1 MKDIQNKGIDTL
13 VTHGGINPDRTY
25 GSAAPPIYQTST
37 FSFESAN
44 QGARRFADEEAGYIY
59 TRLGNPTIN
68 ALEEAVATLEG
79 GYGALATSSGM
90 AAITTVFM
98 TFLEQSAHIV
108 STNSVYAPSRV
119 VVEKEFSRFGVEYD
133 FVDTANPEEIKK
145 HLRLNTKLIYIET
158 PSNPTIKLTDIQA
171 CADIAHKHG
180 ALLVVDNTFMTPVLQ
195 RPFDFGAD
203 IVIHSM
209 TKALNGHTDVVA
221 GIIVS
226 RKEELHLQVRRV
238 LRFMGGTMDPHQ
250 SWLVLRGLRTLALR
264 VEKAQSNAQKLA
276 VFLEDHPKVKW
287 VRYPG
292 LQSHPQ
298 HQLALDQMKGS
309 GFMISFEVRGGAEA
323 GRTIMDNVEIP
334 TLAVSLGGY
343 ESLIQHPASM
353 THAGMSK
360 ECQEK
365 AGIADGLVRLSVG
378 CEDANDLLA
387 DLGRCLALI

>member
-1 MKDIQNKGIDTL
+1 MKDLQNKGIDTQ
-13 VTHGGINPDRTY
+13 VTHCGINPDRTY

-44 QGARRFADEEAGYIY
+44 QGARRFANEEDGYIY

-79 GYGALATSSGM
+79 GYSALATSSGM

-98 TFLEQSAHIV
+98 TFLEQGAHIV
-108 STNSVYAPSRV
+108 STDSVYGPSRV

-171 CADIAHKHG
+171 CADIAHKHD
-180 ALLVVDNTFMTPVLQ
+180 ALLIVDNTFMTPILQ

-226 RKEELHLQVRRV
+226 RNEELHLQVRRV

-264 VEKAQSNAQKLA
+264 VEKAQSNAQQLA
-276 VFLEDHPKVKW
+276 LFLDDHPKVKW

-309 GFMISFEVRGGAEA
+309 GFMISFEVKGGAEA

-365 AGIADGLVRLSVG
+365 AGITDGLVRLSVG